1 MDPGVFDT
9 WNKIKKR
16 LHYSR
21 EPLFCNPREIWWCYL
36 GMNIG
41 TEQNGKHDI
50 FERPILVVQV
60 FSKET
65 CRIIPL
71 TSSIKNDRHHL
82 SIAYNNEA
90 GSLILSQTRSIST
103 KRLSRKMC
111 RLEEGQFINAIN
123 KLKDSIQVETPTT
136 VEGNGG
142 FSEPEGMVR

>member
-1 MDPGVFDT
+1 
-9 WNKIKKR
+9 
-16 LHYSR
+16 
-21 EPLFCNPREIWWCYL
+21 
-36 GMNIG
+36 MNIG

-50 FERPILVVQV
+50 FERPVLILQT

-71 TSSIKNDRHHL
+71 TSSLRDDRHHL
-82 SIAYNNEA
+82 SIYYNNEA

-111 RLEEGQFINAIN
+111 HLDKEQFVNVVE
-123 KLKDSIQVETPTT
+123 KLKKSIEVESPITM
-136 VEGNGG
+136 EGDGA